1 MGFPVFTL
9 ATEDLRKL
17 SEQGTERRLPR
28 EGRRL
33 GGEREL
39 LSISILTFDEFER
52 PRKGYDCV
60 NLKYAMIDDIK
71 ELGRLALHRLILVVI
86 PEAFT
91 FHRRFY
97 AGSLFYYFHFLGFGI
112 LDL

>member
-39 LSISILTFDEFER
+39 LLFLFWRLTNLRDREKGMTVSI
-52 PRKGYDCV
+52 
-60 NLKYAMIDDIK
+60 
-71 ELGRLALHRLILVVI
+71 
-86 PEAFT
+86 
-91 FHRRFY
+91 
-97 AGSLFYYFHFLGFGI
+97 
-112 LDL
+112 